1 MPTSER
7 IRPDFQPGKEVL
19 GAAKTAVLGTVAIWG
34 IFLAIHFIGGAD
46 SDAFWGAFM
55 LFGVLGPLSAVFF
68 STRAL
73 IRKRKYF
80 RQGVDIGHYIPM
92 FVHRTGFSSLSEK
105 GTTYIVILES
115 MEELIFFSCE
125 ASLCKRR
132 SEDFFDDLQKEVARI
147 PIRDIEDVFVIPAE
161 IDEKKRMS
169 TQVSE
174 FLVNQT
180 LGRLL
185 HRSTHTMFFDA
196 FIVVVLAG
204 PSKRHLVFG
213 VPNKFSGAPIFSTLL
228 HFAPQEVATTFEVL
242 GTGSEAVE
250 ALTVET
256 DDPQAIKNAKQIA
269 IEILGIQARLRAR
282 NQGLT

>member
-1 MPTSER
+1 MPTSDR

-19 GAAKTAVLGTVAIWG
+19 EAAKTVFFGIVAVWG

-46 SDAFWGAFM
+46 GDAFWGAFM
-55 LFGVLGPLSAVFF
+55 LFGVLGPVFTVFLSI
-68 STRAL
+68 RAL

-92 FVHRTGFSSLSEK
+92 FVHRAGLPLPSKKEA
-105 GTTYIVILES
+105 TYIVVLES
-115 MEELIFFSCE
+115 MEELIFFRCE

-132 SEDFFDDLQKEVARI
+132 SENFFDDLKSEAARI
-147 PIRDIEDVFVIPAE
+147 PIRDIEGVFVIPPE
-161 IDEKKRMS
+161 IDEKERMS

-185 HRSTHTMFFDA
+185 HASSHTMFFDA

-213 VPNKFSGAPIFSTLL
+213 VPNKFAGAPIFSTLL
-228 HFAPQEVATTFEVL
+228 HFAPEEVATTFEVL
-242 GTGSEAVE
+242 GTASEAVE
-250 ALTVET
+250 ALTVEA
-256 DDPQAIKNAKQIA
+256 DDPQAIKNAKHIA
-269 IEILGIQARLRAR
+269 IEILGVQARLRAR